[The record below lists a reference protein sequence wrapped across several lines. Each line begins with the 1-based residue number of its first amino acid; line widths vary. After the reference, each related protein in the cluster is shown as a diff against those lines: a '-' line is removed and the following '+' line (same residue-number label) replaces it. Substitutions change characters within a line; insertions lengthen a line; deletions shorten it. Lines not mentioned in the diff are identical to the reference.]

1 MLHQEAVRV
10 FSRARHI
17 AQVALR
23 HHGPRGHIRSLN
35 NLLSSIALGIVWVS
49 LGVDYYT
56 VHRDMLADV
65 SPNQVI
71 VVAAFLEVVVLPFR
85 TLVGQEEQLRNIV
98 LNGLQVGVEC
108 EKELV
113 EALHVVLH
121 LHRAVILHVVGGGR
135 HQLALVEQ
143 INVVLSHTVRL

>member
-1 MLHQEAVRV
+1 VLHQEAVRV
-10 FSRARHI
+10 VRRARHI

-23 HHGPRGHIRSLN
+23 HQGPRGHVRRLN
-35 NLLSSIALGIVWVS
+35 NLLSSIALGIVWVGR
-49 LGVDYYT
+49 GVDYYT

-65 SPNQVI
+65 SLNQVI

-85 TLVGQEEQLRNIV
+85 TLVGQEERLRNVV
-98 LNGLQVGVEC
+98 LNGLQVGVER

-135 HQLALVEQ
+135 HQLALVE
-143 INVVLSHTVRL
+143 